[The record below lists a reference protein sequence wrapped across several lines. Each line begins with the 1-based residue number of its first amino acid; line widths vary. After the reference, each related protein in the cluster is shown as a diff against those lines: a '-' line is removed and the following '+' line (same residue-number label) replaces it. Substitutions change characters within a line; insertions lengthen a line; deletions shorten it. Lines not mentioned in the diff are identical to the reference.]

1 MLSLTTAHVP
11 ESVLFISSIHCSLV
25 SREEMYSA
33 SMCSR
38 IKVWISF
45 GRYGLSVDFAYS
57 FMRLIT
63 VTSSSIMIGA
73 MRYMNK
79 EMKPIS
85 SIRNSAIGMILFLTC
100 SIRLLNATT
109 GSKIYARRQATKN
122 GNSALLSLSSNH
134 NAATIMAIVKSIL
147 MTRSKV
153 YGRGDIVIVFL
164 SLKL

>member
-1 MLSLTTAHVP
+1 
-11 ESVLFISSIHCSLV
+11 
-25 SREEMYSA
+25 
-33 SMCSR
+33 
-38 IKVWISF
+38 
-45 GRYGLSVDFAYS
+45 
-57 FMRLIT
+57 
-63 VTSSSIMIGA
+63 MIGA

-79 EMKPIS
+79 AMKPIS

-122 GNSALLSLSSNH
+122 GSSALLSLSSNH